1 MRHDQLNWASSY
13 PSFRKPMF
21 GANVVAT
28 SQPLAAQAG
37 MSMLQKGGNAVD
49 AALATAICLA
59 VVEPTM
65 NGIGSDSFALVWD
78 GSKVHGFN
86 ASGRSPAAWTPEVF
100 QGLSQM
106 PTTGW
111 GCVTVPGAVSGWIEL
126 SRKFGVL
133 PFAELFKP
141 AIEYATSGYLV
152 SPVTAR
158 TWQLESEKY
167 REFDSYVETFLP
179 KGRAPGVGEL
189 FKCPQ
194 MAETLAEIADTYGE
208 SFYRGRL
215 ARLIAGH
222 ARATGGLMTEEDLAS
237 HEPEWVEP
245 LKLDFGDYS
254 LYEIPPNSHAIAALL
269 ALGILRNTDVVSLDP
284 DSVESVDIQA
294 RAMAEAVRLVQAEL
308 ADPAWM
314 RLEPSALLDE
324 EWFAARAGEFAS
336 RAPDVPVDR
345 HMGPEPDTVFMTA
358 ADSSGMMVSLIQ
370 SNYFDFGSGIV
381 IPGTGI
387 SMHSRGA
394 LFSLESGH
402 PNQVAGRKRPF
413 HTLCPGF
420 VTHNGEPAMSLGVIG
435 GPLQPQAHVQMFLR
449 VCALRQNPQAA
460 CDAPR
465 WFVTAEGPV
474 MLEGGLYESVG
485 SQLRHRGHVVERGDY
500 GDPMFGGA
508 QAICKLE
515 SGYCAA
521 SDPRRDGEAVVW

>member
-1 MRHDQLNWASSY
+1 MRHDELSWDAPY
-13 PSFRKPMF
+13 PSYRKPMC

-49 AALATAICLA
+49 AAIATAICLA

-78 GSKVHGFN
+78 GRKLHGLN
-86 ASGRSPAAWTPEVF
+86 ASGRSPAAWSPGVF
-100 QGLSQM
+100 RSVRQM

-126 SRKFGVL
+126 SRKFGIL
-133 PFAELFKP
+133 PFAELLKP
-141 AIEYATSGYLV
+141 AIRYATSGYLV

-158 TWQLESEKY
+158 TWQLECEKY
-167 REFDSYVETFLP
+167 REFDSYAKTFLP
-179 KGRAPGVGEL
+179 GERAPAAGEL

-194 MAETLAEIADTYGE
+194 MGQTLMEIADTFGE

-215 ARLIAGH
+215 ARLIAEH
-222 ARATGGLMTEEDLAS
+222 ARATGGLMTEEDLAN
-237 HEPEWVEP
+237 HRPEWVQP
-245 LKLDFGDYS
+245 LKVDLGDFS

-269 ALGILRNTDVVSLDP
+269 TLGILRHTDVPRLDP
-284 DSVESVDIQA
+284 DSAESVDIQA
-294 RAMAEAVRLVQAEL
+294 RAMAAAIRVVQAEV

-314 RLEPSALLDE
+314 RREPEALLDE
-324 EWFAARAGEFAS
+324 QWFAEGACEIARKPS
-336 RAPDVPVDR
+336 VPQQGA
-345 HMGPEPDTVFMTA
+345 HEGPEPDTVFMTA
-358 ADSSGMMVSLIQ
+358 ADASGMMVSLIQ

-381 IPGTGI
+381 IPDTGI

-394 LFSLESGH
+394 LFSLEAGH
-402 PNQVAGRKRPF
+402 PNEVAGGKRPF

-420 VTHNGEPAMSLGVIG
+420 VTHRGAPAMSLGVIG
-435 GPLQPQAHVQMFLR
+435 GPLQPQGHVQMFLR
-449 VCALRQNPQAA
+449 VCAHGQNPQAA

-474 MLEGGLYESVG
+474 MLEGSLYDCVG
-485 SQLRHRGHVVERGDY
+485 PDLRKAGHVVEQVAH

-508 QAICKLE
+508 QAICVLE
-515 SGYCAA
+515 DGYCAA
-521 SDPRRDGEAVVW
+521 SDARRDGEAVVW

>member
-1 MRHDQLNWASSY
+1 MRHNQLNWASPY

-49 AALATAICLA
+49 AAVATAICLA

-65 NGIGSDSFALVWD
+65 NGIGSDSFAVIWD
-78 GSKVHGFN
+78 GKKLHGLN
-86 ASGRSPAAWTPEVF
+86 ASGRSPAAWTPEMF
-100 QGLSQM
+100 RGTPQM

-158 TWQLESEKY
+158 TWQRECEKY
-167 REFDSYVETFLP
+167 REFDSYVATFLP
-179 KGRAPGVGEL
+179 QGRAPAPGEL

-194 MAETLAEIADTYGE
+194 MGETLTEIAGTYGE

-215 ARLIAGH
+215 ARLIADYS
-222 ARATGGLMTEEDLAS
+222 RETGGWMTEEDLAN
-237 HEPEWVEP
+237 HQLEWVEP
-245 LKLDFGDYS
+245 LSLNFGDYS
-254 LYEIPPNSHAIAALL
+254 LFEIPPNSHAIAALL
-269 ALGILRNTDVVSLDP
+269 ALGVLRDTDIVALDP
-284 DSVESVDIQA
+284 DSAESVDIQA
-294 RAMAEAVRLVQAEL
+294 RAMAMAIRLVQAEV
-308 ADPAWM
+308 ADPSWM
-314 RLEPSALLDE
+314 RIAPEALLNE
-324 EWFAARAGEFAS
+324 RWFSEKAGEIAQGTT
-336 RAPDVPVDR
+336 VPQR
-345 HMGPEPDTVFMTA
+345 GTHEGPEPDTVFMTA

-370 SNYFDFGSGIV
+370 SSYFDFGSGIV
-381 IPGTGI
+381 VPDTGI

-394 LFSLESGH
+394 LFSLEPGH
-402 PNQVAGRKRPF
+402 PNEVAGKKRPF

-420 VTHNGEPAMSLGVIG
+420 VTHKGEPAMSLGVIG
-435 GPLQPQAHVQMFLR
+435 GPLQPQGHVQMFLR
-449 VCALRQNPQAA
+449 VFAHGQNPQTA

-465 WFVTAEGPV
+465 WFVTSEGSI
-474 MLEGGLYESVG
+474 MLEGELFDSIG
-485 SQLRHRGHVVERGDY
+485 SQLRQAGHVVEPAEH

-508 QAICKLE
+508 QAICRLE
-515 SGYCAA
+515 DGYCAA